1 MTYSIVARDHQ
12 SGAVGVVV
20 ASRFFAAGAM
30 VPYVGPDFAIA
41 SQAFVNPIW
50 GTKGREMLAA
60 GKSAQTVLDHMA
72 NADEGRAA
80 RQAHMIDK
88 QGNIAAF
95 TGDDCNDWAGH
106 HVGDGF
112 SVAGNILTGQE
123 VVDACAKAFEDN
135 LHKSFVDRLLLAM
148 QAGEEAGGDSR
159 GRQSAGLVVHRGEDY
174 PWLDIR
180 ADDHEDP
187 LKELWRLYD
196 VAQEVYL
203 HVADYLPDA
212 KNFSGHADVD
222 DQLEKRIGDEA
233 ERREKAGQKSQ
244 SKATGTVT

>member
-1 MTYSIVARDHQ
+1 MTGRDITWVMD
-12 SGAVGVVV
+12 S
-20 ASRFFAAGAM
+20 
-30 VPYVGPDFAIA
+30 P
-41 SQAFVNPIW
+41 SQATFLP
-50 GTKGREMLAA
+50 
-60 GKSAQTVLDHMA
+60 GKKSLTF
-72 NADEGRAA
+72 A
-80 RQAHMIDK
+80 RRHSKTISK
-88 QGNIAAF
+88 N
-95 TGDDCNDWAGH
+95 H
-106 HVGDGF
+106 
-112 SVAGNILTGQE
+112 L
-123 VVDACAKAFEDN
+123 
-135 LHKSFVDRLLLAM
+135 VDRLLLAM
-148 QAGEEAGGDSR
+148 QAGEKAGGDSR
-159 GRQSAGLVVHRGEDY
+159 GKQSAGLVVHRGEDY